1 MMAKP
6 IIAILAV
13 ALLLSSLGTVGSFYF
28 VSSQGQT
35 TTEPPELTLSETE
48 ASPGSVIEVEGIN
61 FGANSQVSIY
71 FMSAEEA
78 DLTDGSA
85 FVLQGIDANQSTTT
99 EPEGTNT
106 FFDADGDALHTLGD
120 LLELSTDQGGN
131 DTTGTTTS
139 ISEHNLLVVLE
150 EGVPVNGTMSLECE
164 DVNIAQGRING
175 TVGTFGASPGTYNE
189 CSISISDADITDTG
203 EIEELVV
210 VSDSEEDYEN
220 SLVISETANEEG
232 TFESSVTVP
241 NVEEG
246 EYAILAVA
254 DDRRTA
260 VSALSVTVAET
271 VTEPAANA
279 TEGIMNETIIPAP
292 EEEEEELAEEEST
305 ELLTVGIISNGT
317 EGVVPATFE
326 FQANLTGGTGPYTI
340 SWDFG
345 DGSEES
351 DEQTVLHTFEE
362 AGTYNVVVTGTDE
375 NGQEA
380 SDNLEITIN
389 EPPPPPPPTTITKP
403 LTVGIISNGT
413 ESVVPATFEFQANLT
428 GGTEPY
434 TYIWNFGDGSE
445 ESDEQTVLHT
455 FEEAGTYNV
464 TLAATDT
471 DNQNAFDSIE
481 ITVNEPPPPTTITEP
496 LTVGIISNGTES
508 VVPATFEFQANLT
521 GGTGPYTIS
530 WDFGDGSEESD
541 EQTVLHTFEE
551 AGTYNVVVTGTDEN
565 GQEASD
571 NLEITINE
579 PPPPP
584 PPTTIT
590 EPLTVGIISN
600 GTESVVPATFEFQAN
615 LTGGTEPYTY
625 IWNFGDGSEES
636 DEQTVLHT
644 FEEAGTYNVTLAATD
659 TDNQNAFDSIEISV
673 EELAEEGGGEAA
685 TTTVQNQTQNN
696 QTDIGEEE
704 PIVQLDETSA
714 EPGSPLAISGEG
726 FQSDT
731 PIQIFI
737 NNVQITNVITN
748 VEGSFNTVVIVP
760 TTVAAGSAQVVIR
773 TEQTNIIQNVNII
786 QLDGR
791 TEGPSTL
798 SLTAVSATD
807 NGEALRNAPVTV
819 FDAISGEVI
828 ETGRT
833 PMDIELQE
841 GTYSIFY
848 SDFGRF
854 EFESAEPGRWIDTPD
869 GGSGLITIREGRNT
883 TVTAIYSE
891 QPVPPPPPR
900 VTDNSLTLR
909 AQDTQGNLIEDMF
922 VTIYDAEAAEKIEQG
937 FTEIRVDDLPPG
949 TYPIFFSNFEDLEFL
964 SASPGTWIQTPFGG
978 VGLVTIT
985 DDGEDHNIVV
995 TAEYNRTTIVE
1006 EQFNIQA
1013 PLDLE
1018 GNIFTI
1024 TSNETR
1030 PEGPFVMSGMFAL
1043 RVSDEEPVS
1052 ATLSAYFMSVRED
1065 SNENVDLESQRSR
1078 DHDTFQIMDLK
1089 PRVARPIGLNSY
1101 VVSGTADL
1109 LLNGDMYSN
1118 DERVHVIVR
1127 GGEELTPTNIE
1138 IDFRGDQRY
1147 SAANRLDTL
1156 YGAVSSGFQ

>member
-35 TTEPPELTLSETE
+35 TTEPTELTLSESE

-85 FVLQGIDANQSTTT
+85 FILQGIDANQSTTI
-99 EPEGTNT
+99 EPEDTST

-131 DTTGTTTS
+131 DTTITTDTTS
-139 ISEHNLLVVLE
+139 ISEQNLLVVLE
-150 EGVPVNGTMSLECE
+150 EGTLVNGTMRLECE

-175 TVGTFGASPGTYNE
+175 TVGTFGVSPGTYNE
-189 CSISISDADITDTG
+189 CSISISDADITDTA
-203 EIEELVV
+203 EIEELIV

-254 DDRRTA
+254 DYRRTA
-260 VSALSVTVAET
+260 VSALSVTVAES
-271 VTEPAANA
+271 VTEPGADTSAANA
-279 TEGIMNETIIPAP
+279 TEGIIMNETIIPAP
-292 EEEEEELAEEEST
+292 EEEELAEEEPT
-305 ELLTVGIISNGT
+305 ELLTAEIISNAT
-317 EGVVPATFE
+317 EGIAPATFE
-326 FQANLTGGTGPYTI
+326 FQANLTGGEPYTYL
-340 SWDFG
+340 WDFG
-345 DGSEES
+345 DGSEGS
-351 DEQTVLHTFEE
+351 DEQSVAHTFEE
-362 AGTYNVVVTGTDE
+362 AG
-375 NGQEA
+375 
-380 SDNLEITIN
+380 I
-389 EPPPPPPPTTITKP
+389 
-403 LTVGIISNGT
+403 
-413 ESVVPATFEFQANLT
+413 
-428 GGTEPY
+428 
-434 TYIWNFGDGSE
+434 
-445 ESDEQTVLHT
+445 
-455 FEEAGTYNV
+455 YNV

-471 DNQNAFDSIE
+471 DNQNASDSIE
-481 ITVNEPPPPTTITEP
+481 INVEAPPTE
-496 LTVGIISNGTES
+496 
-508 VVPATFEFQANLT
+508 
-521 GGTGPYTIS
+521 
-530 WDFGDGSEESD
+530 
-541 EQTVLHTFEE
+541 
-551 AGTYNVVVTGTDEN
+551 
-565 GQEASD
+565 
-571 NLEITINE
+571 
-579 PPPPP
+579 
-584 PPTTIT
+584 
-590 EPLTVGIISN
+590 
-600 GTESVVPATFEFQAN
+600 
-615 LTGGTEPYTY
+615 
-625 IWNFGDGSEES
+625 
-636 DEQTVLHT
+636 
-644 FEEAGTYNVTLAATD
+644 
-659 TDNQNAFDSIEISV
+659 
-673 EELAEEGGGEAA
+673 EEGG
-685 TTTVQNQTQNN
+685 
-696 QTDIGEEE
+696 EE
-704 PIVQLDETSA
+704 PTVQLDEATV

-726 FQSDT
+726 FQPYT

-760 TTVAAGSAQVVIR
+760 TTVAAGSAQVVVT
-773 TEQTNIIQNVNII
+773 TEQTTVVQNVNII
-786 QLDGR
+786 QPDER
-791 TEGPSTL
+791 TEVPSTL
-798 SLTAVSATD
+798 RLTAVSATD
-807 NGEALRNAPVTV
+807 GGEALRNAPVTV
-819 FDAISGEVI
+819 FDASSGEVV
-828 ETGRT
+828 ERGRT

-841 GTYSIFY
+841 GVYSIFY

-883 TVTAIYSE
+883 TVTALYSE
-891 QPVPPPPPR
+891 RPAPPPPPR

-978 VGLVTIT
+978 VGLVTIP

-1030 PEGPFVMSGMFAL
+1030 PGGPFVMSGTFAL

-1052 ATLSAYFMSVRED
+1052 ATLSAYFMSARED

>member
-1 MMAKP
+1 MTSKP
-6 IIAILAV
+6 VITSILAV
-13 ALLLSSLGTVGSFYF
+13 SLLLSASGTIGSFYF

-35 TTEPPELTLSETE
+35 TTEPTELTLSESE

-85 FVLQGIDANQSTTT
+85 FILQGIDANQSTTI
-99 EPEGTNT
+99 EPEDTST

-120 LLELSTDQGGN
+120 LLESSTDQGGN
-131 DTTGTTTS
+131 DTTITTDTTS
-139 ISEHNLLVVLE
+139 ISEQNLLVVLE
-150 EGVPVNGTMSLECE
+150 EGTLVNGTMSLECE

-175 TVGTFGASPGTYNE
+175 TVGTFGVSPGTYNE

-203 EIEELVV
+203 EIEEPVV

-260 VSALSVTVAET
+260 VSALSVTVAES
-271 VTEPAANA
+271 VTEPAADTSAANA
-279 TEGIMNETIIPAP
+279 TEGIIMNETIIPAP
-292 EEEEEELAEEEST
+292 EEEELAEEEPT
-305 ELLTVGIISNGT
+305 ELLTAEIISNAT
-317 EGVVPATFE
+317 EGIAPATFE
-326 FQANLTGGTGPYTI
+326 FQ
-340 SWDFG
+340 S
-345 DGSEES
+345 
-351 DEQTVLHTFEE
+351 
-362 AGTYNVVVTGTDE
+362 
-375 NGQEA
+375 
-380 SDNLEITIN
+380 
-389 EPPPPPPPTTITKP
+389 
-403 LTVGIISNGT
+403 
-413 ESVVPATFEFQANLT
+413 NLT

-434 TYIWNFGDGSE
+434 TYLWDFGDGSE
-445 ESDEQTVLHT
+445 GSDEQSVAHT
-455 FEEAGTYNV
+455 FEEAGIYNV

-471 DNQNAFDSIE
+471 DNQNASDSIE
-481 ITVNEPPPPTTITEP
+481 INVEAPPTE
-496 LTVGIISNGTES
+496 
-508 VVPATFEFQANLT
+508 
-521 GGTGPYTIS
+521 
-530 WDFGDGSEESD
+530 
-541 EQTVLHTFEE
+541 
-551 AGTYNVVVTGTDEN
+551 
-565 GQEASD
+565 
-571 NLEITINE
+571 
-579 PPPPP
+579 
-584 PPTTIT
+584 
-590 EPLTVGIISN
+590 
-600 GTESVVPATFEFQAN
+600 
-615 LTGGTEPYTY
+615 
-625 IWNFGDGSEES
+625 
-636 DEQTVLHT
+636 
-644 FEEAGTYNVTLAATD
+644 
-659 TDNQNAFDSIEISV
+659 
-673 EELAEEGGGEAA
+673 EEGG
-685 TTTVQNQTQNN
+685 
-696 QTDIGEEE
+696 EE
-704 PIVQLDETSA
+704 PTVQLDEATV

-726 FQSDT
+726 FQPYT

-760 TTVAAGSAQVVIR
+760 TTVAAGSAQVVVT
-773 TEQTNIIQNVNII
+773 TEQTTVVQNVNII
-786 QLDGR
+786 QPDER
-791 TEGPSTL
+791 TEVPSTL
-798 SLTAVSATD
+798 RLTAVSATD
-807 NGEALRNAPVTV
+807 GGEALRNAPVTV
-819 FDAISGEVI
+819 FDASSGEVV
-828 ETGRT
+828 ERGRT

-841 GTYSIFY
+841 GVYSIFY

-978 VGLVTIT
+978 VGLVTIP

-1030 PEGPFVMSGMFAL
+1030 PEGPFVMSGTFAL

-1052 ATLSAYFMSVRED
+1052 ATLSAYFMSARED

>member
-1 MMAKP
+1 MTSKP
-6 IIAILAV
+6 VITSILAV
-13 ALLLSSLGTVGSFYF
+13 TLLLSASGTIGSFYF

-35 TTEPPELTLSETE
+35 TTEPTELTLSESE

-85 FVLQGIDANQSTTT
+85 FILQGIDANQSTTI
-99 EPEGTNT
+99 EPEDTST

-131 DTTGTTTS
+131 DTTITTDTTS
-139 ISEHNLLVVLE
+139 ISEQNLLVVLE
-150 EGVPVNGTMSLECE
+150 EGTLVNGTMSLECE

-175 TVGTFGASPGTYNE
+175 TVGTFGVSPGTYNE
-189 CSISISDADITDTG
+189 CSISISDADITDTA
-203 EIEELVV
+203 EIEELIV

-260 VSALSVTVAET
+260 VSALSVTVAES

-292 EEEEEELAEEEST
+292 EEEELAEEEST
-305 ELLTVGIISNGT
+305 EL
-317 EGVVPATFE
+317 
-326 FQANLTGGTGPYTI
+326 
-340 SWDFG
+340 
-345 DGSEES
+345 
-351 DEQTVLHTFEE
+351 
-362 AGTYNVVVTGTDE
+362 
-375 NGQEA
+375 
-380 SDNLEITIN
+380 
-389 EPPPPPPPTTITKP
+389 
-403 LTVGIISNGT
+403 
-413 ESVVPATFEFQANLT
+413 
-428 GGTEPY
+428 
-434 TYIWNFGDGSE
+434 
-445 ESDEQTVLHT
+445 
-455 FEEAGTYNV
+455 
-464 TLAATDT
+464 
-471 DNQNAFDSIE
+471 
-481 ITVNEPPPPTTITEP
+481 
-496 LTVGIISNGTES
+496 
-508 VVPATFEFQANLT
+508 
-521 GGTGPYTIS
+521 
-530 WDFGDGSEESD
+530 
-541 EQTVLHTFEE
+541 
-551 AGTYNVVVTGTDEN
+551 
-565 GQEASD
+565 
-571 NLEITINE
+571 
-579 PPPPP
+579 
-584 PPTTIT
+584 
-590 EPLTVGIISN
+590 LTVGIISN

-704 PIVQLDETSA
+704 PTVQLDETSA

-786 QLDGR
+786 QLDER

-819 FDAISGEVI
+819 FDAISGEVV
-828 ETGRT
+828 ERGRT

-841 GTYSIFY
+841 GVYSIFY

>member
-150 EGVPVNGTMSLECE
+150 EGAPVNGTMSLECE

-175 TVGTFGASPGTYNE
+175 TVGTFGVSPGTYNE

-380 SDNLEITIN
+380 SDNLEIT
-389 EPPPPPPPTTITKP
+389 
-403 LTVGIISNGT
+403 V
-413 ESVVPATFEFQANLT
+413 
-428 GGTEPY
+428 
-434 TYIWNFGDGSE
+434 
-445 ESDEQTVLHT
+445 
-455 FEEAGTYNV
+455 
-464 TLAATDT
+464 
-471 DNQNAFDSIE
+471 
-481 ITVNEPPPPTTITEP
+481 
-496 LTVGIISNGTES
+496 
-508 VVPATFEFQANLT
+508 
-521 GGTGPYTIS
+521 
-530 WDFGDGSEESD
+530 
-541 EQTVLHTFEE
+541 
-551 AGTYNVVVTGTDEN
+551 
-565 GQEASD
+565 
-571 NLEITINE
+571 NE

-659 TDNQNAFDSIEISV
+659 TDNQNAFDSIEI
-673 EELAEEGGGEAA
+673 
-685 TTTVQNQTQNN
+685 TV
-696 QTDIGEEE
+696 
-704 PIVQLDETSA
+704 
-714 EPGSPLAISGEG
+714 
-726 FQSDT
+726 
-731 PIQIFI
+731 
-737 NNVQITNVITN
+737 
-748 VEGSFNTVVIVP
+748 
-760 TTVAAGSAQVVIR
+760 
-773 TEQTNIIQNVNII
+773 
-786 QLDGR
+786 
-791 TEGPSTL
+791 
-798 SLTAVSATD
+798 
-807 NGEALRNAPVTV
+807 
-819 FDAISGEVI
+819 
-828 ETGRT
+828 
-833 PMDIELQE
+833 
-841 GTYSIFY
+841 
-848 SDFGRF
+848 
-854 EFESAEPGRWIDTPD
+854 
-869 GGSGLITIREGRNT
+869 
-883 TVTAIYSE
+883 
-891 QPVPPPPPR
+891 
-900 VTDNSLTLR
+900 
-909 AQDTQGNLIEDMF
+909 
-922 VTIYDAEAAEKIEQG
+922 
-937 FTEIRVDDLPPG
+937 
-949 TYPIFFSNFEDLEFL
+949 
-964 SASPGTWIQTPFGG
+964 
-978 VGLVTIT
+978 
-985 DDGEDHNIVV
+985 
-995 TAEYNRTTIVE
+995 
-1006 EQFNIQA
+1006 
-1013 PLDLE
+1013 
-1018 GNIFTI
+1018 
-1024 TSNETR
+1024 NE
-1030 PEGPFVMSGMFAL
+1030 
-1043 RVSDEEPVS
+1043 
-1052 ATLSAYFMSVRED
+1052 
-1065 SNENVDLESQRSR
+1065 
-1078 DHDTFQIMDLK
+1078 
-1089 PRVARPIGLNSY
+1089 
-1101 VVSGTADL
+1101 
-1109 LLNGDMYSN
+1109 
-1118 DERVHVIVR
+1118 
-1127 GGEELTPTNIE
+1127 
-1138 IDFRGDQRY
+1138 
-1147 SAANRLDTL
+1147 
-1156 YGAVSSGFQ
+1156 

>member
-6 IIAILAV
+6 ITAILAV
-13 ALLLSSLGTVGSFYF
+13 ALLLSSLETGGSFYF

-35 TTEPPELTLSETE
+35 TTEPPELTLSESE

-106 FFDADGDALHTLGD
+106 FFDADGDALDTLGD

-150 EGVPVNGTMSLECE
+150 GGAPVNGTMSLECE

-292 EEEEEELAEEEST
+292 EEEEEELAEEGST

-317 EGVVPATFE
+317 EG
-326 FQANLTGGTGPYTI
+326 
-340 SWDFG
+340 
-345 DGSEES
+345 
-351 DEQTVLHTFEE
+351 
-362 AGTYNVVVTGTDE
+362 
-375 NGQEA
+375 
-380 SDNLEITIN
+380 
-389 EPPPPPPPTTITKP
+389 
-403 LTVGIISNGT
+403 
-413 ESVVPATFEFQANLT
+413 VVPATFEFQANLT

-481 ITVNEPPPPTTITEP
+481 ITV
-496 LTVGIISNGTES
+496 
-508 VVPATFEFQANLT
+508 
-521 GGTGPYTIS
+521 
-530 WDFGDGSEESD
+530 
-541 EQTVLHTFEE
+541 
-551 AGTYNVVVTGTDEN
+551 
-565 GQEASD
+565 
-571 NLEITINE
+571 
-579 PPPPP
+579 
-584 PPTTIT
+584 
-590 EPLTVGIISN
+590 
-600 GTESVVPATFEFQAN
+600 
-615 LTGGTEPYTY
+615 
-625 IWNFGDGSEES
+625 
-636 DEQTVLHT
+636 
-644 FEEAGTYNVTLAATD
+644 
-659 TDNQNAFDSIEISV
+659 

-704 PIVQLDETSA
+704 PTVQLDETSA

-773 TEQTNIIQNVNII
+773 TEQTNIIQKVNII

-819 FDAISGEVI
+819 FDAISGEII

-978 VGLVTIT
+978 VGLVTIP

-1030 PEGPFVMSGMFAL
+1030 PEGPFVMSGTFAL

-1052 ATLSAYFMSVRED
+1052 ATLSAYFMSARED

-1127 GGEELTPTNIE
+1127 GGEELTPTNVE

-1156 YGAVSSGFQ
+1156 YGVVSSGFQ

>member
-13 ALLLSSLGTVGSFYF
+13 ALLLSSLGTSGSFYF

-35 TTEPPELTLSETE
+35 TIEPPELTLSETE

-85 FVLQGIDANQSTTT
+85 FVLQGIDASQSTTT

-106 FFDADGDALHTLGD
+106 FFDADGDALNTLGD

-150 EGVPVNGTMSLECE
+150 EGGAVNGTMSLECE

-175 TVGTFGASPGTYNE
+175 TVGTFGVSPGTYNE

-317 EGVVPATFE
+317 EG
-326 FQANLTGGTGPYTI
+326 I
-340 SWDFG
+340 
-345 DGSEES
+345 
-351 DEQTVLHTFEE
+351 
-362 AGTYNVVVTGTDE
+362 
-375 NGQEA
+375 
-380 SDNLEITIN
+380 
-389 EPPPPPPPTTITKP
+389 
-403 LTVGIISNGT
+403 
-413 ESVVPATFEFQANLT
+413 VPATFEFQANLT

-471 DNQNAFDSIE
+471 DNQNA
-481 ITVNEPPPPTTITEP
+481 
-496 LTVGIISNGTES
+496 L
-508 VVPATFEFQANLT
+508 
-521 GGTGPYTIS
+521 
-530 WDFGDGSEESD
+530 
-541 EQTVLHTFEE
+541 
-551 AGTYNVVVTGTDEN
+551 
-565 GQEASD
+565 
-571 NLEITINE
+571 
-579 PPPPP
+579 
-584 PPTTIT
+584 
-590 EPLTVGIISN
+590 
-600 GTESVVPATFEFQAN
+600 
-615 LTGGTEPYTY
+615 
-625 IWNFGDGSEES
+625 
-636 DEQTVLHT
+636 
-644 FEEAGTYNVTLAATD
+644 
-659 TDNQNAFDSIEISV
+659 DSIEISV

-704 PIVQLDETSA
+704 PTVQLDETSA

-978 VGLVTIT
+978 VGLVTIP

-1030 PEGPFVMSGMFAL
+1030 PEGPFVMSGTFAL

-1052 ATLSAYFMSVRED
+1052 ATLSAYFMSARED

>member
-35 TTEPPELTLSETE
+35 TAEPPELTLSETE

-150 EGVPVNGTMSLECE
+150 EGAPVNGTMSLECE

-175 TVGTFGASPGTYNE
+175 TVGTFGVSPGTYNE

-210 VSDSEEDYEN
+210 VSNSEEDYEN

-232 TFESSVTVP
+232 TFESSVRVP

-271 VTEPAANA
+271 ATEPAANA

-292 EEEEEELAEEEST
+292 EEEEEEEELAEEEST

-380 SDNLEITIN
+380 SDNLEITVN
-389 EPPPPPPPTTITKP
+389 EPPPLPPPTTITEP

-413 ESVVPATFEFQANLT
+413 EGVVPATFEFQANLT

-434 TYIWNFGDGSE
+434 TYVWNFGDGSE

-464 TLAATDT
+464 VVTGTEENGQEAS
-471 DNQNAFDSIE
+471 DNLE
-481 ITVNEPPPPTTITEP
+481 ITVNEPPPPPPPTTITEP
-496 LTVGIISNGTES
+496 LTVGIISNGTEG

-571 NLEITINE
+571 NLEITVNE
-579 PPPPP
+579 PP

-600 GTESVVPATFEFQAN
+600 GTEGVAPATFEFQAN
-615 LTGGTEPYTY
+615 LTGGTGPYT
-625 IWNFGDGSEES
+625 ISWDFGDGSEES
-636 DEQTVLHT
+636 NEQTVLHT

-659 TDNQNAFDSIEISV
+659 TDNQNAFDS
-673 EELAEEGGGEAA
+673 
-685 TTTVQNQTQNN
+685 
-696 QTDIGEEE
+696 
-704 PIVQLDETSA
+704 
-714 EPGSPLAISGEG
+714 
-726 FQSDT
+726 
-731 PIQIFI
+731 
-737 NNVQITNVITN
+737 
-748 VEGSFNTVVIVP
+748 
-760 TTVAAGSAQVVIR
+760 
-773 TEQTNIIQNVNII
+773 
-786 QLDGR
+786 
-791 TEGPSTL
+791 
-798 SLTAVSATD
+798 
-807 NGEALRNAPVTV
+807 
-819 FDAISGEVI
+819 
-828 ETGRT
+828 
-833 PMDIELQE
+833 
-841 GTYSIFY
+841 
-848 SDFGRF
+848 
-854 EFESAEPGRWIDTPD
+854 
-869 GGSGLITIREGRNT
+869 
-883 TVTAIYSE
+883 
-891 QPVPPPPPR
+891 
-900 VTDNSLTLR
+900 
-909 AQDTQGNLIEDMF
+909 
-922 VTIYDAEAAEKIEQG
+922 
-937 FTEIRVDDLPPG
+937 
-949 TYPIFFSNFEDLEFL
+949 
-964 SASPGTWIQTPFGG
+964 
-978 VGLVTIT
+978 
-985 DDGEDHNIVV
+985 
-995 TAEYNRTTIVE
+995 
-1006 EQFNIQA
+1006 
-1013 PLDLE
+1013 
-1018 GNIFTI
+1018 
-1024 TSNETR
+1024 
-1030 PEGPFVMSGMFAL
+1030 
-1043 RVSDEEPVS
+1043 
-1052 ATLSAYFMSVRED
+1052 
-1065 SNENVDLESQRSR
+1065 
-1078 DHDTFQIMDLK
+1078 
-1089 PRVARPIGLNSY
+1089 
-1101 VVSGTADL
+1101 
-1109 LLNGDMYSN
+1109 
-1118 DERVHVIVR
+1118 
-1127 GGEELTPTNIE
+1127 
-1138 IDFRGDQRY
+1138 
-1147 SAANRLDTL
+1147 
-1156 YGAVSSGFQ
+1156 

>member
-150 EGVPVNGTMSLECE
+150 EGAPVNGTMSLECE

-175 TVGTFGASPGTYNE
+175 TVGTFGVSPGTYNE

-292 EEEEEELAEEEST
+292 EEEELAEEEST
-305 ELLTVGIISNGT
+305 EL
-317 EGVVPATFE
+317 
-326 FQANLTGGTGPYTI
+326 
-340 SWDFG
+340 
-345 DGSEES
+345 
-351 DEQTVLHTFEE
+351 
-362 AGTYNVVVTGTDE
+362 
-375 NGQEA
+375 
-380 SDNLEITIN
+380 
-389 EPPPPPPPTTITKP
+389 
-403 LTVGIISNGT
+403 
-413 ESVVPATFEFQANLT
+413 
-428 GGTEPY
+428 
-434 TYIWNFGDGSE
+434 
-445 ESDEQTVLHT
+445 
-455 FEEAGTYNV
+455 
-464 TLAATDT
+464 
-471 DNQNAFDSIE
+471 
-481 ITVNEPPPPTTITEP
+481 
-496 LTVGIISNGTES
+496 
-508 VVPATFEFQANLT
+508 
-521 GGTGPYTIS
+521 
-530 WDFGDGSEESD
+530 
-541 EQTVLHTFEE
+541 
-551 AGTYNVVVTGTDEN
+551 
-565 GQEASD
+565 
-571 NLEITINE
+571 
-579 PPPPP
+579 
-584 PPTTIT
+584 
-590 EPLTVGIISN
+590 LTVGIISN

-704 PIVQLDETSA
+704 PTVQLDETSA

-1030 PEGPFVMSGMFAL
+1030 PEGPFVMSGTFAL

-1052 ATLSAYFMSVRED
+1052 ATLSAYFMSARED

>member
-6 IIAILAV
+6 ITAILAV
-13 ALLLSSLGTVGSFYF
+13 ALLLSSLETGGSFYF

-35 TTEPPELTLSETE
+35 TTEPPELTLSESE

-106 FFDADGDALHTLGD
+106 FFDADGDALDTLGD

-175 TVGTFGASPGTYNE
+175 TVGTFGVSPGTYNE

-260 VSALSVTVAET
+260 ISALSVTVAET

-292 EEEEEELAEEEST
+292 EEEGGEEEELAEEEST
-305 ELLTVGIISNGT
+305 ELLTVGIISNAT
-317 EGVVPATFE
+317 EGVA
-326 FQANLTGGTGPYTI
+326 
-340 SWDFG
+340 
-345 DGSEES
+345 
-351 DEQTVLHTFEE
+351 
-362 AGTYNVVVTGTDE
+362 
-375 NGQEA
+375 
-380 SDNLEITIN
+380 
-389 EPPPPPPPTTITKP
+389 
-403 LTVGIISNGT
+403 
-413 ESVVPATFEFQANLT
+413 PATFEFQANLT

-434 TYIWNFGDGSE
+434 TISWDFGDGSE
-445 ESDEQTVLHT
+445 GSDEQSVVHT

-471 DNQNAFDSIE
+471 DNQNASDSIE
-481 ITVNEPPPPTTITEP
+481 INVEAPPT
-496 LTVGIISNGTES
+496 
-508 VVPATFEFQANLT
+508 
-521 GGTGPYTIS
+521 
-530 WDFGDGSEESD
+530 
-541 EQTVLHTFEE
+541 
-551 AGTYNVVVTGTDEN
+551 
-565 GQEASD
+565 
-571 NLEITINE
+571 
-579 PPPPP
+579 
-584 PPTTIT
+584 
-590 EPLTVGIISN
+590 
-600 GTESVVPATFEFQAN
+600 
-615 LTGGTEPYTY
+615 
-625 IWNFGDGSEES
+625 
-636 DEQTVLHT
+636 
-644 FEEAGTYNVTLAATD
+644 
-659 TDNQNAFDSIEISV
+659 
-673 EELAEEGGGEAA
+673 EEGG
-685 TTTVQNQTQNN
+685 
-696 QTDIGEEE
+696 EE
-704 PIVQLDETSA
+704 PTVQLDETTV

-726 FQSDT
+726 FQPYT

-748 VEGSFNTVVIVP
+748 VQGSFNTVVIVP
-760 TTVAAGSAQVVIR
+760 TTVAAGSAQVVVT
-773 TEQTNIIQNVNII
+773 TEQTTVVQNVNII
-786 QLDGR
+786 QTDGR
-791 TEGPSTL
+791 TEVPSTL
-798 SLTAVSATD
+798 RLTAVSATD
-807 NGEALRNAPVTV
+807 GGEALRNAPVTV
-819 FDAISGEVI
+819 FDASSGEVI
-828 ETGRT
+828 ERGRT

-841 GTYSIFY
+841 GVYSIFY

-883 TVTAIYSE
+883 TVTALYSE
-891 QPVPPPPPR
+891 RPAPPPPPR

-909 AQDTQGNLIEDMF
+909 AQDTQGTLMEDMF

-978 VGLVTIT
+978 VGLVTIP

-1030 PEGPFVMSGMFAL
+1030 PEGPFVMSGTFAL

-1052 ATLSAYFMSVRED
+1052 ATLSAYFMSARED

-1078 DHDTFQIMDLK
+1078 DPDTFQIMDLK

>member
-6 IIAILAV
+6 ITAILAV

-175 TVGTFGASPGTYNE
+175 TVGTFGVSPGTYNE

-305 ELLTVGIISNGT
+305 EPLTVGIISNGT

-340 SWDFG
+340 SWD
-345 DGSEES
+345 
-351 DEQTVLHTFEE
+351 
-362 AGTYNVVVTGTDE
+362 
-375 NGQEA
+375 
-380 SDNLEITIN
+380 
-389 EPPPPPPPTTITKP
+389 
-403 LTVGIISNGT
+403 
-413 ESVVPATFEFQANLT
+413 
-428 GGTEPY
+428 
-434 TYIWNFGDGSE
+434 
-445 ESDEQTVLHT
+445 
-455 FEEAGTYNV
+455 
-464 TLAATDT
+464 
-471 DNQNAFDSIE
+471 
-481 ITVNEPPPPTTITEP
+481 
-496 LTVGIISNGTES
+496 
-508 VVPATFEFQANLT
+508 
-521 GGTGPYTIS
+521 
-530 WDFGDGSEESD
+530 
-541 EQTVLHTFEE
+541 
-551 AGTYNVVVTGTDEN
+551 
-565 GQEASD
+565 
-571 NLEITINE
+571 
-579 PPPPP
+579 
-584 PPTTIT
+584 
-590 EPLTVGIISN
+590 
-600 GTESVVPATFEFQAN
+600 
-615 LTGGTEPYTY
+615 
-625 IWNFGDGSEES
+625 FGDGSEES

-704 PIVQLDETSA
+704 PTVQLDETSA

-726 FQSDT
+726 FQPDT

-760 TTVAAGSAQVVIR
+760 TTVAAGSAQVVVR

-978 VGLVTIT
+978 VGLVTIP

-1030 PEGPFVMSGMFAL
+1030 PEGPFVMSGTFAL

-1052 ATLSAYFMSVRED
+1052 ATLSAYFMSARED